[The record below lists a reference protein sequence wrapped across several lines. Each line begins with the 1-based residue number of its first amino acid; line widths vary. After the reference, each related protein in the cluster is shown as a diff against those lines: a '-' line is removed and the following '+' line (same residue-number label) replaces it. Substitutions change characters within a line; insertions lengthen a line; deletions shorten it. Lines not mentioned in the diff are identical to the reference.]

1 MVPKAAQ
8 TAEDSPGGEASWPL
22 GRRYSVLTPS
32 PLSSPLLSF
41 SVSLSFSSYLFPL
54 SISLL
59 FRYYSPRGGLVSF
72 RKLAVASGLPP
83 NWVPPSRNFRRHQ
96 SAAAERTPSG
106 VVNVMCRFDWAMG
119 RPGSCEA
126 FLRVSMRVVLEESS
140 IQTGKRSKAGGPSR
154 CEWASP
160 SSVGTHMEQNWRG
173 GGN

>member
-1 MVPKAAQ
+1 MAAWQ
-8 TAEDSPGGEASWPL
+8 KVFCFNSLSSL
-22 GRRYSVLTPS
+22 
-32 PLSSPLLSF
+32 LSSPFLLRF
-41 SVSLSFSSYLFPL
+41 SLFLFLPL
-54 SISLL
+54 SPFCFPPFQILQSEGWVSELQEVG
-59 FRYYSPRGGLVSF
+59 GGL
-72 RKLAVASGLPP
+72 RTPLD
-83 NWVPPSRNFRRHQ
+83 WVPPSRDFRRHR

-126 FLRVSMRVVLEESS
+126 FLRVSVRVVLEESS

-160 SSVGTHMEQNWRG
+160 SSVGTHMEQTWRG